1 MKLFFWTLSVSA
13 ALTAWL
19 VVFII
24 IGSSLIACE
33 PKPAPAKQPI
43 KVPITVGEVPAYC
56 DSTDADDTDST
67 DADST
72 DEDAGGRL
80 AASFGKLTFEYLN
93 NETEI
98 FRPSTYTVRLW
109 RVDETADASYA
120 YLSSLGADKYDKPT
134 YKVVKPNNRRSYTRK
149 TVKAGWYL
157 AEFDG
162 SGKFFKLNVTAG
174 SDGLMI
180 YNEHDFSSPFSG
192 YFPSY
197 GKIKVGWKAKPA
209 QDATAVLQF
218 FGQAKT
224 NIWIYAEDG
233 TDTARSQFWFM
244 PAGTYTLNYNLHGDD
259 RYPTHELTVNVQP
272 GKLYP
277 CVKLTL

>member
-13 ALTAWL
+13 ALTAWPA
-19 VVFII
+19 VFVI

-33 PKPAPAKQPI
+33 PKPAPGSTKLPLCDPTRI
-43 KVPITVGEVPAYC
+43 LEVPVYC
-56 DSTDADDTDST
+56 DITDAD

-72 DEDAGGRL
+72 DLEAGGRV
-80 AASFGKLTFEYLN
+80 AASSGKLTFEYLN

-120 YLSSLGADKYDKPT
+120 YLSSLGAGTYDKPT

-149 TVKAGWYL
+149 TVRVGWYL
-157 AEFDG
+157 AEFDS
-162 SGKFFKLNVTAG
+162 SGKFFKLNVTTG
-174 SDGLMI
+174 SDGLLI
-180 YNEHDFSSPFSG
+180 YNEHDFNSPFSG

-197 GKIKVGWKAKPA
+197 GKIKVGWKTKPS
-209 QDATAVLQF
+209 QDATAVLHV
-218 FGQAKT
+218 FGQVKT

-233 TDTARSQFWFM
+233 TGTARSQFWFI
-244 PAGTYTLNYNLHGDD
+244 PAGLYTLDYNLHSDD

-277 CVKLTL
+277 YVKLTR

>member
-1 MKLFFWTLSVSA
+1 MKPLFWIRLGSN
-13 ALTAWL
+13 ALATWL
-19 VVFII
+19 AVFLV
-24 IGSSLIACE
+24 IGASLIACE
-33 PKPAPAKQPI
+33 PKPAPDPTKLPLSDPTRI
-43 KVPITVGEVPAYC
+43 LEVPVY
-56 DSTDADDTDST
+56 SDST

-72 DEDAGGRL
+72 DEGAVGQL
-80 AASFGKLTFEYLN
+80 AALSGKLTFEYLN

-134 YKVVKPNNRRSYTRK
+134 YRVVKPNNRRSYTRK
-149 TVKAGWYL
+149 TVEAGWYL

-162 SGKFFKLNVTAG
+162 SGKFFKLNVTTS
-174 SDGLMI
+174 SDGLLI
-180 YNEHDFSSPFSG
+180 YNEHDFNSPFSG
-192 YFPSY
+192 YFLSY
-197 GKIKVGWKAKPA
+197 GKIKVGWKTKPA

-218 FGQAKT
+218 LGQAKT

-233 TDTARSQFWFM
+233 TGTAGSQFWFM
-244 PAGTYTLNYNLHGDD
+244 PAGTYTLTYNLHSDD

-277 CVKLTL
+277 YVKLTL

>member
-1 MKLFFWTLSVSA
+1 MST

-19 VVFII
+19 AVFVI

-33 PKPAPAKQPI
+33 PNPAPTQQPLDVPT
-43 KVPITVGEVPAYC
+43 KVLEAPVYA
-56 DSTDADDTDST
+56 DSTDADD
-67 DADST
+67 ADST
-72 DEDAGGRL
+72 DIDSTDLDAGGRL
-80 AASFGKLTFEYLN
+80 AVSGKLTFEYLN

-98 FRPSTYTVRLW
+98 FRPSMYTVRLW

-120 YLSSLGADKYDKPT
+120 YLSSMGADKYDKPT

-149 TVKAGWYL
+149 TVKTGWYL

-162 SGKFFKLNVTAG
+162 SGKFFKLDVTTG
-174 SDGLMI
+174 SDGLLI
-180 YNEHDFSSPFSG
+180 YNEHDFNSPFSG

-197 GKIKVGWKAKPA
+197 GKIKVGWKTKPA

-218 FGQAKT
+218 LGQAKT

-233 TDTARSQFWFM
+233 TGTAKSQFWFM
-244 PAGTYTLNYNLHGDD
+244 PAGTYTLDYNLHSDD

-277 CVKLTL
+277 YVKLTL